1 MAFVIP
7 GIENLLN
14 HHMHLIAGKKIGL
27 ITNPAGVDRELRQTA
42 NIFLSH
48 PKIQLRAL
56 FGPEHG
62 IHGKSEAGEPV
73 PFSRNNGI
81 EVPVFSLYGQARCA
95 DKWNRGQLDEM
106 MRSFDTQDEG
116 KFPTS
121 EMLEGLDV
129 VVFDLQDVGT
139 RVYTYISSMAYCM
152 QACARHQIPFLV
164 LDRPNPINGS
174 NMEGPILTYPEF
186 SSFVGL
192 YPIPLRHGMTAGE
205 LAKMF
210 NDRFLE
216 PKAELTVIPMLGWKR
231 DMWFD
236 DTKLPWIQPSPN
248 LPTLDSVTVYPGQVF
263 WEGTNVSEGRGTA
276 LPFEQCGAPWIE
288 AGRVVK
294 RLNRL
299 GLAGVQFEVAS
310 FRPAFSKYA
319 GRICGGIRLHIT
331 ERSKYSPLEATLYML
346 KTFLIFYPDRLIFHE
361 DYFDKIMGTDNVRRA
376 LCQGLEVETIAS
388 GFSDGLQEFAE
399 LRKAYLLYVD

>member
-1 MAFVIP
+1 MAYVNP

-14 HHMHLIAGKKIGL
+14 HYLHLVSGKKIGL
-27 ITNPAGVDRELRQTA
+27 ITNPAGVDSELRQTA
-42 NIFLSH
+42 NIFHSH
-48 PKIQLRAL
+48 PKILLRAL

-62 IHGKSEAGEPV
+62 VHGKSEAGEPV
-73 PFSRNNGI
+73 PFSLKNGT
-81 EVPVFSLYGQARCA
+81 EVPVYSLYRKAKGEDECDR
-95 DKWNRGQLDEM
+95 DQLDKM
-106 MRSFDTQDEG
+106 MRSFDILDKG

-121 EMLEGLDV
+121 EMLCDLDV
-129 VVFDLQDVGT
+129 MVFDLQDVGT

-174 NMEGPILTYPEF
+174 NMEGPILTYPKF
-186 SSFVGL
+186 SSFVGV

-216 PKAELTVIPMLGWKR
+216 AKADLTVIPMLGWRR

-236 DTKLPWIQPSPN
+236 DTGLPWIQPSPN

-288 AGRVVK
+288 GGRAAE

-299 GLAGVQFEVAS
+299 RLAGVRFEAVR
-310 FRPAFSKYA
+310 FRPTFSKYS
-319 GRICGGIRLHIT
+319 GQFCEGVRLHIT
-331 ERSKYSPLEATLYML
+331 DRSIYSPLKVTLHLL
-346 KTFLIFYPDRLIFHE
+346 KTFLNYYSDQLIIYE
-361 DYFDKIMGTDNVRRA
+361 EYFDTIMGTDNVRMA
-376 LCQGLEVETIAS
+376 LCQGLEVEAITS

-399 LRKAYLLYVD
+399 LRKPYLLYRD